1 MIEVNVTNTNE
12 SVHINISKAEKSG
25 SGYSKEYVA
34 ELQDTIK
41 KLDKVLM
48 YTTAFADDSL
58 KDVIRE
64 LRKQNGV
71 LYILRSL
78 VEPHDNAS

>member
-25 SGYSKEYVA
+25 SGYSEEYVA

-41 KLDKVLM
+41 KLDKVLVL
-48 YTTAFADDSL
+48 TTSFADDSL
-58 KDVIRE
+58 KGVIRE
-64 LRKQNGV
+64 LRKQNGIP
-71 LYILRSL
+71 YILRSL
-78 VEPHDNAS
+78 VEPQDNAS